1 MYNCCM
7 DSMHPQIHP
16 QLPAMFPGLC
26 CPQRRTKE
34 VQGLLSSRTE
44 LNGCYWESWGMTC
57 HATLMSKAEG
67 KVARVWKGFNI
78 TSWFGRRF
86 RISVLQWRAGK
97 TWGVMVIPKHLPPPS
112 PRHTSINTGIR
123 GAYIQIWPRY
133 TLQMLAFCTSSHVW
147 RRGPARLQNFALS
160 SVTWSFFDKDSD
172 VFDDPWCAGEYEQYI
187 WPKQQPA

>member
-97 TWGVMVIPKHLPPPS
+97 TWGVMVTPKHLPPPL
-112 PRHTSINTGIR
+112 PQTHKHKHRYQGCLHTNMT
-123 GAYIQIWPRY
+123 
-133 TLQMLAFCTSSHVW
+133 TLHVTNVSLLHVITCLTKGPCAAPKLCTVFC
-147 RRGPARLQNFALS
+147 
-160 SVTWSFFDKDSD
+160 D
-172 VFDDPWCAGEYEQYI
+172 VIFLR
-187 WPKQQPA
+187 